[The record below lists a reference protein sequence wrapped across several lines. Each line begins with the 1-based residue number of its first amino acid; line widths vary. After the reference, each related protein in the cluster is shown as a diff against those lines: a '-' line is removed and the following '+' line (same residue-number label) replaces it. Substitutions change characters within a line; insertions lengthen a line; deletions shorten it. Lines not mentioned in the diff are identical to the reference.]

1 MRFWVNN
8 VRTRSVDGKTPRVHV
23 CEMQEEA
30 QQMGLLDDASQAFP
44 QPGGPSDSSGQ
55 CHVGEVRFT
64 FPGPDPF
71 RRLPGTFPTAAR
83 MQTTPWRC
91 SAPGDG
97 GAGSLAGNTGCAMTW
112 PRGTA
117 SLCQDTDICD
127 CGFSWHARVSRS
139 LCDAGRQWVVCR
151 ARAGTAA
158 DGPAP
163 RLLHVAQLCSH
174 HPSAVATTEVGAWL
188 PGPPPQH
195 PWPCCW
201 WEVRA
206 EFHVITGFLVQS
218 HPLSGEHFSKK
229 RRRYPVYLPSSLC

>member
-1 MRFWVNN
+1 MNEPDLSVLIWISLKYNFEWKKLHLRFWVNN

-30 QQMGLLDDASQAFP
+30 QQMGLLDDASQVFP

-64 FPGPDPF
+64 CPGPEPF
-71 RRLPGTFPTAAR
+71 RRLPGTFATAAR

-91 SAPGDG
+91 SVLGNG
-97 GAGSLAGNTGCAMTW
+97 GARSLAGNTGCAMTW

-127 CGFSWHARVSRS
+127 CGFSWHAHLSRS
-139 LCDAGRQWVVCR
+139 LCDAGRQWAVRR

-163 RLLHVAQLCSH
+163 RLLHAAQLCSILLGYIR
-174 HPSAVATTEVGAWL
+174 SGRLASWARATAL
-188 PGPPPQH
+188 QALLL
-195 PWPCCW
+195 
-201 WEVRA
+201 VR
-206 EFHVITGFLVQS
+206 S
-218 HPLSGEHFSKK
+218 
-229 RRRYPVYLPSSLC
+229 